1 MCILISSQLPHL
13 HCLSEIDVYVDGVLW
28 ISISKDLVGEDVI
41 PVQDVAEALFVRID
55 TMKPTVV
62 DINDGQLAW
71 RDITNSTQL
80 LLQVGYTSTLWHPQ
94 LVL

>member
-1 MCILISSQLPHL
+1 MDI
-13 HCLSEIDVYVDGVLW
+13 VLW
-28 ISISKDLVGEDVI
+28 INISKDLVGKYVI
-41 PVQDVAEALFVRID
+41 SVQDMAEALFVRID

-80 LLQVGYTSTLWHPQ
+80 LL
-94 LVL
+94 